1 MSSDLNATANEL
13 KAAKQ
18 FAQQVSEENQK
29 MKNQQQ
35 LIRSE
40 IDNVN
45 NQQQQQKE
53 LISKLKS
60 ELIKQVKLNQQKDAQ
75 I

>member
-1 MSSDLNATANEL
+1 
-13 KAAKQ
+13 
-18 FAQQVSEENQK
+18 

-60 ELIKQVKLNQQKDAQ
+60 ELIKQVKLNQQKDSQ

>member
-1 MSSDLNATANEL
+1 
-13 KAAKQ
+13 
-18 FAQQVSEENQK
+18 